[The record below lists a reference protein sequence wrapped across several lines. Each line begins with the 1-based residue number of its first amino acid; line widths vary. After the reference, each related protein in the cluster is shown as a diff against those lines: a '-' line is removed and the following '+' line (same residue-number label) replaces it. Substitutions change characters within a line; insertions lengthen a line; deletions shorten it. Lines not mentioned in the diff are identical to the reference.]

1 MTAYADTG
9 FLCSLY
15 APDAHTRRVVA
26 RMQRQAL
33 PLPLTWLHQL
43 EFRNALR
50 LRVFRG
56 EITPPQRDA
65 SLNALLADV
74 AAGVLAGA
82 APPLADILT
91 EAERLSALH
100 TDTIG
105 TRSLD
110 VLHVS
115 SALVL
120 GLNELLSFDHR
131 QLALAKAAGL
141 KVPIL

>member
-9 FLCSLY
+9 LLCSLY
-15 APDAHTRRVVA
+15 APDAHTGRVVA

-50 LRVFRG
+50 LRVLRG

-74 AAGVLAGA
+74 AAGVLAAA
-82 APPLADILT
+82 APPLAETLT

-100 TDTIG
+100 TETTG

-120 GLNELLSFDHR
+120 GLAEFLTLDHR
-131 QLALAKAAGL
+131 QRALAKAAGL
-141 KVPIL
+141 KVPAL

>member
-9 FLCSLY
+9 LLCSLY
-15 APDAHTRRVVA
+15 APDAHTGRVVA

-43 EFRNALR
+43 EFRSALR

-74 AAGVLAGA
+74 AAGVLAAPDGA
-82 APPLADILT
+82 FRPAALVTGRELLEAVARLQRLAGPLAGRV
-91 EAERLSALH
+91 A
-100 TDTIG
+100 
-105 TRSLD
+105 
-110 VLHVS
+110 
-115 SALVL
+115 
-120 GLNELLSFDHR
+120 
-131 QLALAKAAGL
+131 Q
-141 KVPIL
+141 